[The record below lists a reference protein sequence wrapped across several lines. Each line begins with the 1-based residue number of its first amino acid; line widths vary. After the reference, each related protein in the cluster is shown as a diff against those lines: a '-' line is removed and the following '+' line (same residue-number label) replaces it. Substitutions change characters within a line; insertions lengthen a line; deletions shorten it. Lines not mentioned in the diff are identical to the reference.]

1 MFDAIRSVQDVRK
14 AFLFIAA
21 RESAYRG
28 IPFDSES
35 VFQDIIRTALCIA
48 TEGEFGTGDFPEL
61 KKGII
66 SLKQFIFTRRYGFME
81 ANIHAAK
88 AAYLST
94 LLRSNKAE
102 ITRYD
107 SSIDMK
113 NFRLENKRLHSLKK
127 SNPEAFFYWYQIGV

>member
-14 AFLFIAA
+14 AFLLIAA

-35 VFQDIIRTALCIA
+35 VFQDIIRTALC
-48 TEGEFGTGDFPEL
+48 
-61 KKGII
+61 
-66 SLKQFIFTRRYGFME
+66 
-81 ANIHAAK
+81 AAK